1 MRRTYSLAASV
12 ALLLLGQHAGLTAQ
26 NLLVHGGTVV
36 TSEGSFEADILVRAG
51 VIAAVGRD
59 LSAESGVRRIDAS
72 GLLVLPGGVDP
83 HVHLGGRWV
92 DDYRTGSMA
101 ALAGGITTI

>member
-36 TSEGSFEADILVRAG
+36 TSEGSFEADVLVRAG
-51 VIAAVGRD
+51 VIAAVGQD

-72 GLLVLPGGVDP
+72 GLLVLPGGGLRRSCP
-83 HVHLGGRWV
+83 R
-92 DDYRTGSMA
+92 RRRS
-101 ALAGGITTI
+101 